1 MEIFDKVTAIL
12 SELSGMDNFS
22 LEHQLQ
28 GDLTL
33 DSIQM
38 VTLLIMIEDCF
49 LIVLDETDMN
59 PFELNTVYDVVKLVR
74 KYTGGDMDEYKE
86 N

>member
-1 MEIFDKVTAIL
+1 MEIFDRITIIL
-12 SELSGMDNFS
+12 SELSDMDNIS

-28 GDLTL
+28 GDLAL

-49 LIVLDETDMN
+49 VIVLDETDMN
-59 PFELNTVYDVVKLVR
+59 PFELNTVYDVVKLVE
-74 KYTGGDMDEYKE
+74 KYMGGEKDESK
-86 N
+86 